1 MKQVKI
7 GQILQSDNSQEDQEK
22 MISYLNDQKVTD
34 KIVAEVGIMADSDK
48 LSSEDLIEHTVQAEE
63 QK

>member
-63 QK
+63 